1 MDLPYALHARHT
13 VLDAV
18 QASPRRLTA
27 GGVRLIVAP
36 LFVEGAWAMSP
47 AAARSAYEATYVD
60 LVSVIGRL
68 PTRVALSFEGADGFA
83 DDPAALDAWM
93 ARGACLVGLVHDHAN
108 ALGGSS
114 QDPDPNGRARGLSDA
129 GKSLAARVVAHGG
142 LLDVAHASD
151 ATFDDLAAIA
161 RAAHGPLVDSH
172 TGVRALRDTMRNLDD
187 ARLRV
192 VAETDGV
199 VGISLHGGHVG
210 HTPGESPTLSD
221 VAAHVAHA
229 VSVAGPSHVA
239 VGSDLDGGI
248 DSPSDARADGE
259 AVWPLLRKELLG
271 RGLSPA
277 NIDAIFG
284 ANAARVLGWP
294 HAHGCTPGAR

>member
-1 MDLPYALHARHT
+1 MVT
-13 VLDAV
+13 
-18 QASPRRLTA
+18 
-27 GGVRLIVAP
+27 P

-47 AAARSAYEATYVD
+47 AAAREAYDATYTD
-60 LVSVIGRL
+60 LASVIGRL
-68 PTRVALSFEGADGFA
+68 PAKVALSFEGADGFA
-83 DDPAALDAWM
+83 DEPAALDGWM

-108 ALGGSS
+108 ALGGAS
-114 QDPDPNGRARGLSDA
+114 QDPDPNGRARGLSEA
-129 GKSLAARVVAHGG
+129 GKALAARVVAHGG

-161 RAAHGPLVDSH
+161 RAAHAPLVDSH

-210 HTPGESPTLSD
+210 RTPGESPKLSD

-229 VSVAGPSHVA
+229 ATVAGPSHVA

-248 DSPSDARADGE
+248 DPPPEASADGE
-259 AVWPLLRKELLG
+259 AIWPLLRKELIA

-277 NIDAIFG
+277 NVDAIFG
-284 ANAARVLGWP
+284 ANAQRVLAWAT
-294 HAHGCTPGAR
+294 AHGCTPGARN